1 MPNNNTARETLRKI
15 NELDKRIKK
24 YEREY
29 QTLQLQVEKKTEL
42 IKSLQRKFNTLLT
55 RLHQLNNQRGGEK

>member
-1 MPNNNTARETLRKI
+1 MPNNNTAREILRKI